1 MSRYRR
7 WRRKRISD
15 FRHRIT
21 IQYPDGYEKNEEG
34 IVVPKWAD
42 LATVWA
48 AFEPLRS
55 REFFEAAAVNAENT
69 VRFFIRYMPGITQEM
84 RILFDDRVFNITAVM
99 DRADRKAEL
108 EIMAK
113 ELTNG

>member
-7 WRRKRISD
+7 RWKTKISD
-15 FRHRIT
+15 YRNRIT
-21 IQYPDGYEKNEEG
+21 IQFPDGYTRNDEG
-34 IVVPKWAD
+34 IMIPKWSN

-55 REFFEAAAVNAENT
+55 REYFQAAAVNAENT
-69 VRFFIRYMPGITQEM
+69 VRFFIRYKSGITQEM
-84 RILFDDRVFNITAVM
+84 RILFDDRIFSITAVV
-99 DRADRKAEL
+99 DQTDRKAEL

-113 ELTNG
+113 EITNG